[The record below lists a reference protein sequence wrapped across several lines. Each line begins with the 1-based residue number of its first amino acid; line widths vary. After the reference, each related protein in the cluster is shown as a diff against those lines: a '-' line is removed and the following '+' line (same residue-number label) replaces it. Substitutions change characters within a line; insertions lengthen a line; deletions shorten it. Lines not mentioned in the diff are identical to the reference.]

1 MDDLKNHKDH
11 EDRKEVKDS
20 QYENREERRVI
31 IGNEAKTAKKLHQG
45 IRTNHGGKTFPV
57 KDPRYTM

>member
-11 EDRKEVKDS
+11 EGRKEVKDS

-31 IGNEAKTAKKLHQG
+31 IGNETKTAKKLNQD
-45 IRTNHGGKTFPV
+45 IRNNHGGKTYPV
-57 KDPRYTM
+57 KDPRYTK